1 MGFIDFVKRAGK
13 RLGIGKSDDAP
24 SADAL
29 KKEVKKH
36 GLEAENL
43 DIKVDGDEVELRGE
57 AMSKELR
64 EKIIVAVGNIA
75 GVARVNNRIDTKDD
89 TKDADYHTV
98 VKGETLWGISTKHY
112 GNGAHFKDIFEANRP
127 MLTHPDKIY
136 PGQVLRI
143 PPRD

>member
-13 RLGIGKSDDAP
+13 RLGIGKSDAAP

-36 GLEAENL
+36 GLEADEL

-57 AMSKELR
+57 AMSKALR

-75 GVARVNNRIDTKDD
+75 GVARVNNQIDTKDD
-89 TKDADYHTV
+89 TADAEFHTV
-98 VKGETLWGISTKHY
+98 AKGQTLWGISAKHY
-112 GNGAHFKDIFEANRP
+112 GSGKHFKDIFEANRP